1 MLVIPMRDHQDKVI
15 GVVQLINKKR
25 DPKAVLRPVT
35 LVDEMVVPFTSVD
48 EELVTSLASQAAV
61 AFENTKLIRD
71 IKNLF
76 ESFVSAAVTAIEQR
90 DPTTSGHSER
100 VAILTVGLIERVD
113 AIAFGPLADLRFTP
127 DQVEEVR
134 YAALLHDF
142 GKVGV
147 REDVLVKAEKLH
159 PHELELV
166 RARFDLARASLVNAR
181 LRARLEGRGEAD
193 LAERARELDV
203 LLEAVVAANR
213 PTVLPAEASARLR
226 DAAALTFVDLGGEAR
241 PLLTPR
247 ELASLSIPRGSLS
260 EAERKE
266 IEAHVGHTYRF
277 LSQIPWTRALRRVPE
292 IAYAHHEKL
301 DGRGY
306 PRGVPPEAI
315 PVEARMMTIAD
326 IFDALTA
333 SDRPYKKA
341 MPVERALDVLRD
353 EARRGQLDAPLLG
366 VFVEAAVWR
375 DALGR

>member
-1 MLVIPMRDHQDKVI
+1 
-15 GVVQLINKKR
+15 
-25 DPKAVLRPVT
+25 
-35 LVDEMVVPFTSVD
+35 
-48 EELVTSLASQAAV
+48 
-61 AFENTKLIRD
+61 
-71 IKNLF
+71 
-76 ESFVSAAVTAIEQR
+76 
-90 DPTTSGHSER
+90 
-100 VAILTVGLIERVD
+100 
-113 AIAFGPLADLRFTP
+113 
-127 DQVEEVR
+127 
-134 YAALLHDF
+134 
-142 GKVGV
+142 
-147 REDVLVKAEKLH
+147 
-159 PHELELV
+159 
-166 RARFDLARASLVNAR
+166 VNAR